1 MAEVTEIFVRR
12 ELRSPR
18 SAAIAGVIFSLLMIT
33 SMILISAVSAA
44 TIADINR
51 DWIQARAA
59 TTKLAIQLVPFAGI
73 AFLWFT
79 GVIRD
84 HLGEKEDQFFA
95 TIFFGSG
102 VVFVA
107 LIFIW
112 AAIIGTL
119 LGVHFVATNLLVD
132 NDIYIFGFTF
142 MKEIIGTYAMRMAG
156 VYMISVGTIWTRTG
170 VMPRWLSIITFIVAL
185 GFLLFASTIRVAR
198 FIFPGWVFLVSAYV
212 LIANYRLDGG
222 RSVEQQSRKG

>member
-170 VMPRWLSIITFIVAL
+170 AMPRWLSIITFIVAL